1 MEKQGEQPESQDR
14 RLQDNL
20 PPQGLN
26 PKMAKEED
34 ILGLSFPR
42 KLWRIVEDAAFTS
55 VHWNNKGDTVVIKAD
70 LFQTEVLQ
78 GRGVGRIFETDSIQ
92 SFICELELYEF
103 SKIHP
108 LGSSEGKKRM
118 MVKKKALPGRLD

>member
-1 MEKQGEQPESQDR
+1 MED
-14 RLQDNL
+14 
-20 PPQGLN
+20 
-26 PKMAKEED
+26 
-34 ILGLSFPR
+34 
-42 KLWRIVEDAAFTS
+42 VAFTS